1 MMSVPET
8 LLLIRHGQTDW
19 NRRGLVQGQT
29 DVPLDAVGKEQA
41 RRLAR
46 RLSELDLSALHA
58 STLARAAETADVIA
72 QAVGLEPVYSSAW
85 CEMNLGA
92 VEGRSRK
99 EALGDHADM
108 ASAAARIHGPLAE
121 GAETWEQVQD
131 RVLAAQRELFDAHAG
146 ERVALV
152 GHGGSLKVLLAQ
164 LLGFERRSVPR
175 ISVGSNAGLT
185 IVEFHNGEP
194 RLVLLNDT
202 SHLRD

>member
-58 STLARAAETADVIA
+58 SPLARAAETADVIA

-85 CEMNLGA
+85 CEMP
-92 VEGRSRK
+92 GRNRQATS
-99 EALGDHADM
+99 
-108 ASAAARIHGPLAE
+108 ASSGWLI
-121 GAETWEQVQD
+121 
-131 RVLAAQRELFDAHAG
+131 
-146 ERVALV
+146 
-152 GHGGSLKVLLAQ
+152 GGL
-164 LLGFERRSVPR
+164 
-175 ISVGSNAGLT
+175 
-185 IVEFHNGEP
+185 
-194 RLVLLNDT
+194 RLVPV
-202 SHLRD
+202 RR